1 MQKKNM
7 KKLYTFFFLLIASLT
22 AQAQLSGDGFYRFRN
37 AQYNTDY
44 IRLSNNLFDYN
55 EIIAKACGG
64 GSNLVDTSNY
74 LSLLLGNVTFKED
87 GVARCLSCAR
97 AFLATDIHMVED
109 VIDPA
114 TIVYADKR
122 YDANASNK
130 EYNLMG
136 QSISMTALTTGKYET
151 SNVTIEFS
159 NLYVTIETASGS
171 GSNSL
176 YTAKIPLTGTVTKV
190 AGISFNKTQ
199 TLTNMYFV
207 DDNGTFNVNES
218 NSAQNAKWYIEP
230 ITHFNVQPEV
240 EFGGKYYTTLYV
252 PFAFTLSGQVE
263 KAYAISAVNEDGT
276 LEITE
281 FKTGDTVPAGTPVV
295 LECASNDA
303 SACQLTI
310 ANNAAPRTDNN
321 SDYTGTNLL
330 KGAYLCNQDGWMHYD
345 TTAGT
350 NAGSF
355 EANNF
360 TAPTK
365 PDKYVLGITASGKL
379 GFVKPDETVTAMP
392 ANKAWLEYTGSAELV
407 LSIEAETI
415 LFGDVNRDDD
425 ITIADVTALVNI
437 ILGKATPEA
446 NPEYDFEA
454 ANVNGD
460 DDITIADVTALV
472 NIILGKPTN

>member
-1 MQKKNM
+1 M
-7 KKLYTFFFLLIASLT
+7 KKFYAAAFLIFVSLT
-22 AQAQLSGDGFYRFRN
+22 VQAQLSGTGFYRFRN
-37 AQYNTDY
+37 AANAEDY
-44 IRLSNNLFDYN
+44 ICLTNNKFDYQ
-55 EIIAKACGG
+55 EIIGKACGG
-64 GSNLVDTSNY
+64 GSNLVDTSNP
-74 LSLLLGNVTFKED
+74 LSILLGNVTFKED

-97 AFLATDIHMVED
+97 AFLRTDIHMVED
-109 VIDPA
+109 ADIINPA
-114 TIVYADKR
+114 SVVFADKR
-122 YDANASNK
+122 YPANTSNK
-130 EYNLMG
+130 EYNLIG
-136 QSISMTALTTGKYET
+136 QGISMTALTTGKYET
-151 SNVTIEFS
+151 SNITVEFS
-159 NLYVTIETASGS
+159 NLYVTIENSSGS
-171 GSNSL
+171 GANTL
-176 YTAKIPLTGTVTKV
+176 YTAKIPLTGKVTKV
-190 AGISFNKTQ
+190 AGMSVNMSK

-276 LEITE
+276 LETTE
-281 FKTGDTVPAGTPVV
+281 FKTGDPVPAGTPVI
-295 LECASNDA
+295 LECTSNDA

-355 EANNF
+355 KANNF
-360 TAPTK
+360 IDSTN
-365 PDKYVLGITASGKL
+365 PDKYVLGITTSGKL

-407 LSIEAETI
+407 LPFEEETV
-415 LFGDVNRDDD
+415 LLGDVNHDGFV
-425 ITIADVTALVNI
+425 TIADVTALVNI
-437 ILGKATPEA
+437 ILGKATPET

-460 DDITIADVTALV
+460 EEITIADVTALV
-472 NIILGKPTN
+472 NIILGKTQ

>member
-1 MQKKNM
+1 M

-64 GSNLVDTSNY
+64 GSNLVDTSNIFAI
-74 LSLLLGNVTFKED
+74 LLGNITFKED

-97 AFLATDIHMVED
+97 AYLSTDIHMIED
-109 VIDPA
+109 ADIIDPA

-130 EYNLMG
+130 EYNLLG
-136 QSISMTALTTGKYET
+136 QSVSMTAMTTGKYET

-159 NLYVTIETASGS
+159 NLYVTVETASGS
-171 GSNSL
+171 GSSSL

-190 AGISFNKTQ
+190 AGMDFTKTQ

-263 KAYAISAVNEDGT
+263 KAYAVS
-276 LEITE
+276 EIDENGVLKTTE
-281 FKTGDTVPAGTPVV
+281 FKTGDTVPAGTPVI

-379 GFVKPDETVTAMP
+379 GFVRPDETVTAMP

-407 LSIEAETI
+407 LPFEAEST
-415 LFGDVNRDDD
+415 LAGDVNHDGDVTIAD
-425 ITIADVTALVNI
+425 VTALVNIILDKDNTVPYQYDHDAANVNGDEEITIADVTALVNI
-437 ILGKATPEA
+437 ILGKTE
-446 NPEYDFEA
+446 
-454 ANVNGD
+454 
-460 DDITIADVTALV
+460 
-472 NIILGKPTN
+472 